1 MNSCSIRVQV
11 PYQLQ
16 RLANC
21 GPEIALSVKHPCSQ
35 RGLVDA
41 LETAYPALRGAV
53 IDPHTGKR
61 RPLLRFFAC
70 QQDHTFLGLDSA
82 LPEAVL
88 DGSEPFL
95 IVGAISGG

>member
-1 MNSCSIRVQV
+1 MNRCNIRVQV
-11 PYQLQ
+11 PFQLQ

-21 GPEIALSVKHPCSQ
+21 AAEIALSVERPCSQ
-35 RGLVDA
+35 RALVAA
-41 LETAYPALRGAV
+41 LEGAYPALHGAV
-53 IDPHTGKR
+53 IDPHTGMR

-82 LPEAVL
+82 LPDAVL